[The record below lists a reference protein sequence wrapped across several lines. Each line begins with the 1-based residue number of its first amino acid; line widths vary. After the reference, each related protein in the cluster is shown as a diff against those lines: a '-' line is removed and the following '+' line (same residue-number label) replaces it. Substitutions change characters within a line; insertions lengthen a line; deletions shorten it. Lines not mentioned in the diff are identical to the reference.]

1 MRWICAGASVGKT
14 RSGRE
19 TAAARGVTVRS
30 RASIEILLRSV
41 DDSATEFDDVIT
53 LEIRFGSISV
63 PVLLA
68 VAERML
74 DAHALGG

>member
-1 MRWICAGASVGKT
+1 
-14 RSGRE
+14 
-19 TAAARGVTVRS
+19 
-30 RASIEILLRSV
+30 LRSV

-53 LEIRFGSISV
+53 LEIRFGSSSV